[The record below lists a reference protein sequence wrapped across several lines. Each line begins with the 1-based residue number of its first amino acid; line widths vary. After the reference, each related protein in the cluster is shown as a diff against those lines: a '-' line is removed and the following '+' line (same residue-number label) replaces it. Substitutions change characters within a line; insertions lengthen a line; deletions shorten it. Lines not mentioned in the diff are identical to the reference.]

1 MTSKPKPISIDHY
14 FRYALP
20 PLPTT
25 LATKVQDVCVFL
37 LKNETF
43 GDLKKTHNS
52 PQHSLATLFDSVVEA
67 AQLSCPELQPNFR
80 FIVDKAADTL
90 PRPRPDGCFVMSD
103 RLMDDLFRRCE
114 ASMKKDGWDAESV
127 TSGTQRCSVNTSLY
141 ESATPLVLKRHIST
155 VDVDDDDNVDARLIQ
170 NMSEILSVDP
180 SRRFSLGITIEG
192 YSLCLFLLSR
202 ETLLKT
208 KPFNIIENHSLL
220 IQVFLAFAFSS
231 PENMGWDPTVTF
243 SHEDSNG
250 RQYNIR
256 VDQHFYRTI
265 RRLCDRSA
273 ENPLGRAT
281 RVWKV
286 HDAQGKVHVLKD
298 LWLKN
303 DHSEEHEVYEK
314 IVEDVVRSASPDDK
328 AQAKKAVVDRLL
340 TPLNHCRVKADDTKS
355 SGSNSVCVPAHV
367 ESKIRQLFSSDNAE
381 LWNFHQRKNKD
392 MTPCSLKYHYRIVFQ
407 EYATTLLDERNLANT
422 LHAIKGILIAL
433 YLIHSAGWIHR
444 DVSGGNLYYYK
455 DRDAGLLGDL
465 EYAKRADEESKQT
478 ARVGTPTFMALEA
491 IVGSYLFQRAPVRPP
506 ALTTPPD
513 LFSML
518 NNEWCPPQ
526 PISPVKKYSPFA
538 RNALHD
544 LESVWWVLVW
554 VLLHNDDAVCPSQD
568 NSARQTLINHAF
580 PKHVNSLT
588 RVSFFKT
595 PDFKNALPSSFSPA
609 VSVVDKFS
617 NMLYAAYERLEEH
630 YPKIEPLIQPLV
642 HLSCIQLFDARLR
655 QSISDVELVFLNIQ

>member
-20 PLPTT
+20 PLPTA
-25 LATKVQDVCVFL
+25 LATKVFL
-37 LKNETF
+37 LKNDTETF
-43 GDLKKTHNS
+43 QGDAKKKKTHNHNS
-52 PQHSLATLFDSVVEA
+52 PAQLSLSDLSTLYDSVVEA
-67 AQLSCPELQPNFR
+67 AQRQLSCPCPELQPNFR
-80 FIVDKAADTL
+80 FVVDLKAAAVDTL
-90 PRPRPDGCFVMSD
+90 SRPRPDGCFVMSD
-103 RLMDDLFRRCE
+103 RVMDDLIRRCE

-127 TSGTQRCSVNTSLY
+127 TSGTQRSSLNQNTSLY
-141 ESATPLVLKRHIST
+141 ASATPLVLKRHIPT
-155 VDVDDDDNVDARLIQ
+155 VDVDDDDNDDDVDTRLIQ

-192 YSLCLFLLSR
+192 YSLCLFILSR
-202 ETLLKT
+202 QTLLKT

-256 VDQHFYRTI
+256 VDQHVYRTI
-265 RRLCDRSA
+265 RPLCDRSA
-273 ENPLGRAT
+273 ENTLGRAT

-286 HDAQGKVHVLKD
+286 HDARGKVHVLKD

-303 DHSEEHEVYEK
+303 DLPAEHEIYEK
-314 IVEDVVRSASPDDK
+314 MVEDVVRSASPDDK

-355 SGSNSVCVPAHV
+355 S
-367 ESKIRQLFSSDNAE
+367 DNAE
-381 LWNFHQRKNKD
+381 LWNFHQRKNED

-422 LHAIKGILIAL
+422 LHAIKDILIAL
-433 YLIHSAGWIHR
+433 YLIHSAGWVHR

-465 EYAKRADEESKQT
+465 EYAKRTDEESNQT

-491 IVGSYLFQRAPVRPP
+491 IVGRYMFQRASVGPP

-513 LFSML
+513 LFSMI
-518 NNEWCPPQ
+518 NNEWCSPRPM
-526 PISPVKKYSPFA
+526 ISPVNDFYPPFA

-544 LESVWWVLVW
+544 LESVCMSTLSPVYHFSRHHISRMPC
-554 VLLHNDDAVCPSQD
+554 LLLSLLLSLLSI
-568 NSARQTLINHAF
+568 NSPICCV
-580 PKHVNSLT
+580 KHMKDWRN
-588 RVSFFKT
+588 
-595 PDFKNALPSSFSPA
+595 
-609 VSVVDKFS
+609 
-617 NMLYAAYERLEEH
+617 
-630 YPKIEPLIQPLV
+630 IIQ
-642 HLSCIQLFDARLR
+642 R
-655 QSISDVELVFLNIQ
+655 